1 MYSLQQW
8 FSAYWADYRLL
19 VEHHRNSPIT
29 LPINCM
35 YQLNRIAAAMLV
47 CAVTGYVVQ
56 GYHFAFIPL
65 NGLTPYLPELLL
77 QNITM
82 FGDGVFLLALMLA
95 ITTKNVQLHWS
106 ILVAS
111 ILGAILSSVLK
122 SYFDA
127 PRPPAVLET
136 EVIHII
142 GKAYKS
148 RSFPSGHTLTAF
160 LLASIVYC
168 YFQSRLIQTLA
179 LALAAAVGLSRVF
192 IGVHWPIDVLVGGAI
207 GLICGNLAVYATLKW
222 RSGVNAKTHKTIL
235 VLMLLPSIALIVNK
249 GDYPLALVMVNLVAI
264 IAIIRFLWTY
274 LIPSEETAYSMMSGT
289 KLYQFTS
296 AIKTNPWVGFIV
308 FISLVTL
315 YRILVL
321 TQGHFDV
328 FYDEAYYYHWS
339 LNPDLG
345 YYSKP
350 PMVAWVLSIGT
361 FLFGTSAFAIKFIS
375 PILYAGSSLCIYAIL
390 RSFVSS
396 SSAIVGGIVFSSS
409 LLVGFNSEFIT
420 TDAPMLFFWSL
431 SLLLFFHAIAKN
443 HIGLWLL
450 LGVTT
455 GCGMLSKYTM
465 GALPLALFLFLCV
478 SARYRPLLTS
488 PGPWAAAVLAGL
500 IFGLNIYW
508 NYQYDFIALQHTKEI
523 SKTDGQLFNFASLF
537 EFLAIQLVIF
547 GPISS
552 YYLIK
557 FLWNKMDLS
566 NAQSKQRLPK
576 AIELPEFIRCIAFA
590 TFVILIAIS
599 VQAFLSRAFANWA
612 GPWIIGGSILVGIA
626 IDQLRHEVSFKT
638 IRAGIILQ
646 LLFLSIFYHWPVI
659 QEQLNIEPSKK
670 NTPFNRVAGWETLGQ
685 QLKPI
690 VAKYPDALLL
700 SDSRDLIAYLG
711 FYAMP
716 DQFKFARWNAN
727 AQNVRD
733 YYDLKVNLR
742 EWQGVNSQSFIFV
755 SKNELSE
762 EYLSSFNTA
771 EYIGE
776 LNAKPMKDV
785 EREVFI
791 YYVTG
796 FKGYPANDK

>member
-1 MYSLQQW
+1 
-8 FSAYWADYRLL
+8 
-19 VEHHRNSPIT
+19 
-29 LPINCM
+29 
-35 YQLNRIAAAMLV
+35 
-47 CAVTGYVVQ
+47 
-56 GYHFAFIPL
+56 
-65 NGLTPYLPELLL
+65 
-77 QNITM
+77 
-82 FGDGVFLLALMLA
+82 
-95 ITTKNVQLHWS
+95 
-106 ILVAS
+106 
-111 ILGAILSSVLK
+111 
-122 SYFDA
+122 
-127 PRPPAVLET
+127 
-136 EVIHII
+136 
-142 GKAYKS
+142 
-148 RSFPSGHTLTAF
+148 
-160 LLASIVYC
+160 
-168 YFQSRLIQTLA
+168 
-179 LALAAAVGLSRVF
+179 
-192 IGVHWPIDVLVGGAI
+192 
-207 GLICGNLAVYATLKW
+207 
-222 RSGVNAKTHKTIL
+222 
-235 VLMLLPSIALIVNK
+235 
-249 GDYPLALVMVNLVAI
+249 
-264 IAIIRFLWTY
+264 
-274 LIPSEETAYSMMSGT
+274 MMSGT
-289 KLYQFTS
+289 KLYQFIST
-296 AIKTNPWVGFIV
+296 IKTKPLVGFIV

-375 PILYAGSSLCIYAIL
+375 PILYAGSSVCIYAIL

-396 SSAIVGGIVFSSS
+396 RAAIIGGIVFSSS

-431 SLLLFFHAIAKN
+431 SLLFFLHAIAKN

-455 GCGMLSKYTM
+455 GFGMLSKYTM
-465 GALPLALFLFLCV
+465 GALPLALFFFLCV

-488 PGPWAAAVLAGL
+488 PGPWVAAVLAGL

-537 EFLAIQLVIF
+537 EFLAIQFVIL

-557 FLWNKMDLS
+557 FLLNRKNLS
-566 NAQSKQRLPK
+566 NTQNKQHSAK
-576 AIELPEFIRCIAFA
+576 AIELPDFIRCITFA
-590 TFVILIAIS
+590 TFVILVAIS

-626 IDQLRHEVSFKT
+626 AEQLRNQISINAF
-638 IRAGIILQ
+638 RAGIILQ
-646 LLFLSIFYHWPVI
+646 LLFLSLFYHWPVI
-659 QEQLNIEPSKK
+659 LEQFNIEPSKK
-670 NTPFNRVAGWETLGQ
+670 NTPFNRVAGWETLGE

-690 VAKYPDALLL
+690 VAEHPDSLLL

-716 DQFKFARWNAN
+716 NQFKFARWNAN

-742 EWQGVNSQSFIFV
+742 EWQGANSQSFIFV
-755 SKNELSE
+755 SKNKLSTE
-762 EYLSSFNTA
+762 HLSSFNVA
-771 EYIGE
+771 NYIGE
-776 LNAKPMKDV
+776 LRATPMKDV
-785 EREVFI
+785 EREVYV

-796 FKGYPANDK
+796 FKGYPADDQ